1 MTRNQIFSLII
12 AAIIIL
18 IVFILVDGDYLTN
31 IFEKNSIEKVD
42 QGLNFAAVGD
52 WGCSFETSNTVRNIL
67 DKDVELV
74 LGLGDY
80 SYVETADCW
89 FEIVNPIDEKMKI
102 VFGNHD
108 IENPVK
114 LDQISK
120 QFNLTDQYYSFNYEN
135 IHFTI
140 LSSLIPYETGSDQY
154 SFVNDDL
161 YNASTDLT
169 IDWMVVLIHHPLYT
183 SPTEEIKIA
192 QKKLRE
198 NYHPLFENYGVDLVL
213 QGHVHNYQ
221 RSYPLHYN
229 NLEPS
234 EPIVTSYEKNY
245 YVDPKGQIFATV
257 GTGGE
262 SIHAFTEISPYT
274 VNSSEEYGFL
284 NFEIKKGETNSLIGT
299 FYVNNGTIQDQFTI
313 TKYPKDVSYKYLPS
327 LKLNGDNYEEVSRDD
342 LQLAN
347 FSTALWFKTDE
358 GFFPETTAYLV
369 NKGGSGVDIPG
380 NNMNYGIWIAKNG
393 LLRTGFET
401 LRGIDTTAASSFA
414 NNDGK
419 WHFVVS
425 TFDGEMLRLYV
436 DGSQVARKLGNGFP
450 DDTGNQ
456 PLRVGA
462 NSLRL
467 DGFFEGEIDEVR
479 VWNRALSTE
488 EIEDQYFNGIFDNN
502 GQLVYLPFE

>member
-1 MTRNQIFSLII
+1 MKRNLIFSLII
-12 AAIIIL
+12 TAVVIL
-18 IVFILVDGDYLTN
+18 IGFMIVGGDYLAN
-31 IFEKNSIEKVD
+31 VFEMKSIEKVD
-42 QGLNFAAVGD
+42 QDFNFAAVGD

-67 DKDVELV
+67 DKDAELV

-80 SYVETADCW
+80 SYEPTADCW
-89 FEIVNPIDEKMKI
+89 LKMVDPIDEKMKI

-108 IENPVK
+108 IVNPVI

-120 QFNLTDQYYSFNYEN
+120 QFNLTDQYYSFNYEK

-140 LSSLIPYETGSDQY
+140 LSSVIPYEVGSDQY

-161 YNASTDLT
+161 YNASTDLS
-169 IDWMVVLIHHPLYT
+169 IDWIVVSIHHPFYI
-183 SPTEEIKIA
+183 SPTDKISHVQNA
-192 QKKLRE
+192 LRE
-198 NYHPLFENYGVDLVL
+198 NYHPMFENYGVDLVL
-213 QGHVHNYQ
+213 QGHVHNYH
-221 RSYPLHYN
+221 RSYPLKYN

-234 EPIVTSYEKNY
+234 EPIVTNFEKNN
-245 YVDPKGQIFATV
+245 YVEPQGQIFVTV
-257 GTGGE
+257 GTGGQ
-262 SIHAFTEISPYT
+262 SIFPFTEISPYM
-274 VNSSEEYGFL
+274 VNNYEGYGFS
-284 NFEIKKGETNSLIGT
+284 NFEVKRGETNSMTGT
-299 FYVNNGTIQDQFTI
+299 FYANNGTIQDQFTI
-313 TKYPKDVSYKYLPS
+313 TKYPRGVSYKYLPS

-342 LQLAN
+342 LQLSN
-347 FSTALWFKTDE
+347 FSAALWFKADE
-358 GFFPETTAYLV
+358 GYFPETTAYLV

-436 DGSQVARKLGNGFP
+436 DGSQVARKLGKGFP

-456 PLRVGA
+456 PLRIGA

-488 EIEDQYFNGIFDNN
+488 EIEDQYSNGIFDTK